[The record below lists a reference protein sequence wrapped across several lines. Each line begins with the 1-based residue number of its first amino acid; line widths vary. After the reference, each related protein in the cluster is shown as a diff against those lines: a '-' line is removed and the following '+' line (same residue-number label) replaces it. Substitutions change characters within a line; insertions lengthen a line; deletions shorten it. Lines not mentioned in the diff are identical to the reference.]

1 MNKKETSVFSVKK
14 KIGIVIC
21 TILLLGIV
29 IYIVIS
35 KGFFGGEK
43 SRIEFFA
50 GDAVSGEQLPNVSVM
65 VMQGRN
71 NAEGECFCQVDI
83 NTNDKN
89 PVELPYGEYTVKWS
103 ANGYYTYY
111 QNVEVLEKETF
122 VKEWLVPIP
131 EENTAYILV
140 EWETETDIDLC
151 VYNEQTGR
159 CIGKEAAS
167 EDAGSFSYGDDS
179 GTKGYELVF
188 LKDYDGNQYE
198 VYIKGNPYPAENQTS
213 SSGAG
218 KTTVSIYTPN
228 GLLYQKESDNIQ
240 ETTLWHCADISE
252 GQIKERDEYI
262 SDLTEYTWAARD
274 KANPESWIENTSI
287 KAEEKYEYFGE
298 LYRLEIN
305 KFDAS
310 GNQTACFKYGTDG
323 EMNYGYEDEYDENGN
338 LIASCTYEY
347 EYEYEE
353 EELSVSQ
360 YEYVRDEKGNLLTRY
375 TYEGGEGAS
384 YVLKLDC
391 VYDERGNRIAW
402 FEYDRDGKLCS
413 SGESEYDISG
423 NLIFEAYY
431 EGDELIIRDEYT
443 YDENGN
449 ELSRSLYGSDG
460 LCGKWE
466 REYDGDGN
474 EIVVCSYEGDG
485 SLKYKIEHEYD
496 QNGNHIGACSYDEQ
510 GRITGSRTK
519 FEYDENGNLAVFY
532 EYNSEGELTTK
543 DEYDIHG
550 NQTAI
555 YTYSDGVLVDQHINV
570 FDENENPIE
579 YYEYSDGKLETK
591 ILREFNENGECTL
604 ICVYNG
610 KGFLESRTT
619 YDYVYEY
626 DAVAGMKIFYY
637 YENDV
642 LTTKTVTLFY

>member
-1 MNKKETSVFSVKK
+1 MNKKSALIMISVIVLMGIAIYNFCTWRLSESKK
-14 KIGIVIC
+14 S
-21 TILLLGIV
+21 TI
-29 IYIVIS
+29 S
-35 KGFFGGEK
+35 FW
-43 SRIEFFA
+43 A
-50 GDAVSGEQLPNVSVM
+50 GNAVSGEQLSEINISFI
-65 VMQGRN
+65 QGRDN
-71 NAEGECFCQVDI
+71 PLGESFCHIDI
-83 NTNDKN
+83 RANEET
-89 PVELPYGEYTVKWS
+89 VFELPYGEYTIQWS
-103 ANGYYTYY
+103 ADGYYTGY
-111 QNVEVLEKETF
+111 QNVEVREKETF
-122 VKEWLVPIP
+122 VKGWLVPIP

-179 GTKGYELVF
+179 GTKGYELVI
-188 LKDYDGNQYE
+188 LKDYDRNQYG
-198 VYIKGNPYPAENQTS
+198 VYIKGNPYPAEKQTS

-262 SDLTEYTWAARD
+262 SDLTEYAWAARD

-287 KAEEKYEYFGE
+287 KAEENYEYFGE

-338 LIASCTYEY
+338 LLASCTYEY
-347 EYEYEE
+347 EEG
-353 EELSVSQ
+353 ELSVSQ
-360 YEYVRDEKGNLLTRY
+360 SEYVRDERGNLLTRY
-375 TYEGGEGAS
+375 TYEGEEGVSFVSKSDYA
-384 YVLKLDC
+384 
-391 VYDERGNRIAW
+391 YDERGNRIAW
-402 FEYDRDGKLCS
+402 FKYDRDGKLCS
-413 SGESEYDISG
+413 RGEREYDTSG

-443 YDENGN
+443 YDGNGN
-449 ELSRSLYGSDG
+449 ELSHSLYGSDG

-466 REYDGDGN
+466 SEYDDDGN

-485 SLKYKIEHEYD
+485 SLKYKIEREYD
-496 QNGNHIGACSYDEQ
+496 ENGNYLGRCKYDEQ
-510 GRITGSRTK
+510 GIPGLRTRY
-519 FEYDENGNLAVFY
+519 EYDENGNLAVYY
-532 EYNSEGELTTK
+532 EYNSDGELTTK
-543 DEYDIHG
+543 IEYDIHG

-555 YTYSDGVLVDQHINV
+555 YTYSDGVLVHHHINV

-579 YYEYSDGKLETK
+579 YYEYSDGKLRTE

-626 DAVAGMKIFYY
+626 DAAAGMKIFYY

-642 LTTKTVTLFY
+642 LKEKTITLFY